1 MSRQTRTPDPLGNPA
16 SPAPEPAFHPPR
28 PGEIVRYRSIP
39 SRAAWASSC
48 PAQASGRWSFAPR
61 ASRRPI
67 AIGLQARLQRAVG
80 RNNRIARK
88 TFAPHVS
95 VHPETP
101 ARRSFDRMLVV
112 LEKPSH
118 AGCVAWIARC
128 RLSPQHEGL
137 YGLDSCST
145 SRDTSLEDAPPD
157 VLFSR
162 SARPSQGWFSG
173 EAAKVLAVIISKV
186 PLSWIEAGTGERS
199 EPGGGRWRGHSPPS
213 QPMRFAGGPFSA
225 VRRPEPTSSGA
236 AKASGHLRQKSS
248 PSPGTLRLDDQRFYH
263 QPLNEGY
270 ATSLEDGLRWKTA
283 S

>member
-1 MSRQTRTPDPLGNPA
+1 MSRQTLTPDPLGNPA
-16 SPAPEPAFHPPR
+16 SPAPQPAYHPPR
-28 PGEIVRYRSIP
+28 PGEIVRCRPIS
-39 SRAAWASSC
+39 SRAASAFAC
-48 PAQASGRWSFAPR
+48 PSQ
-61 ASRRPI
+61 ASRRWSRGPRTSSRRI
-67 AIGLQARLQRAVG
+67 AICLQARLHSTVG

-101 ARRSFDRMLVV
+101 ARRSFDPMLVV

-118 AGCVAWIARC
+118 AGCVAWIARS

-137 YGLDSCST
+137 YRLDSCST
-145 SRDTSLEDAPPD
+145 SRDTSLEDGPPD

-162 SARPSQGWFSG
+162 SARPSQRWFSG
-173 EAAKVLAVIISKV
+173 EAAKGLAVIISKV
-186 PLSWIEAGTGERS
+186 PLSWIEPGTGERS
-199 EPGGGRWRGHSPPS
+199 EPGGGRWRGPSPPS
-213 QPMRFAGGPFSA
+213 PPMRFAGGSFSA
-225 VRRPEPTSSGA
+225 VRRPDRSSSVA

-248 PSPGTLRLDDQRFYH
+248 PSPGTLRLDDQRFHH